1 MIARGFKPVAWV
13 AAVAVPALCCYMLSL
28 KVAAERAELAA
39 IEARIQTAS
48 QDIRTLQTELGT
60 RGRLQQLEQWNAD
73 VLALSAPVAAQFVGQ
88 GISLARFDTR
98 QPAFDAQA
106 EVRMASAAPPAAP
119 TPVGVTPQQ
128 ASLPREQAAAPSLA
142 APLSGAP
149 QRAAARQPD
158 PAPLPAI
165 RRASLSTDAR
175 PAADSPARSVP
186 LTARSRPDP
195 APTARVAAEARPSER
210 RRTAA
215 TPPATAAALPRRP
228 EARGSRGTA
237 LVSADTA
244 AALRREARVERQRAR
259 N

>member
-13 AAVAVPALCCYMLSL
+13 AAVAIPALGCYMLSL
-28 KVAAERAELAA
+28 KVAAERAELVA

-60 RGRLQQLEQWNAD
+60 RGRMQQLEQWNAD

-88 GISLARFDTR
+88 GVSLARFDTR

-106 EVRMASAAPPAAP
+106 EVRMASAGTPAVPNA
-119 TPVGVTPQQ
+119 VAVAPQQ
-128 ASLPREQAAAPSLA
+128 ASLPREQAARPRPA
-142 APLSGAP
+142 APLAGAP
-149 QRAAARQPD
+149 QRAAVQQAD
-158 PAPLPAI
+158 PAPLPAV

-175 PAADSPARSVP
+175 PAAAAPARRAP
-186 LTARSRPDP
+186 LTAENRPG
-195 APTARVAAEARPSER
+195 
-210 RRTAA
+210 A
-215 TPPATAAALPRRP
+215 TLPATAATRPAERRRVAASTTPATAPPRRA
-228 EARGSRGTA
+228 EARGSRGTT